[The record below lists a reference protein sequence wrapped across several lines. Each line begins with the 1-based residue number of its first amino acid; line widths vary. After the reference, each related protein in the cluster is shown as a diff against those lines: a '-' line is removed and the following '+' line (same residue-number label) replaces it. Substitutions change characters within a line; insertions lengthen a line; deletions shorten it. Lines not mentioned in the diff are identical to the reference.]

1 MRNLVFIIIFMCVLS
16 LFNLG
21 LKAQTYTMPE
31 ETEQHE
37 GTWLQWPHHYTY
49 GMFYRNS
56 LDQTWIDMT
65 ATLVS
70 SEKVYIIAYNDNEK
84 NRIINLLNNANVS
97 LTNIYFFIFP
107 NDDVWIRDNGPIFV
121 VNNNNEQVILDW
133 GFNGWGN
140 DAPFSKCDI
149 IPTSISN
156 EIGIPKIDLS
166 AMVFEGGALEHDGR
180 GTMMA
185 TRSSVTHSS
194 RNPDLTEQEI
204 EQYLTTYLGITKFL
218 WVDGLYGEEITDMH
232 IDGVMKFAN
241 SNTIITMNNTE
252 LLEWGFIQ
260 SDIDILYNATDIDN
274 TPYNFVYIPLTQ
286 NDVTTVYGSNLA
298 FKGSYVNYYIAN
310 TVVLVPNYNDPNDEV
325 VNEIIQELY
334 PNRTVV
340 GIDVRNLYENGG
352 MVHCV
357 TQQQP
362 YHENSTGLLEPINND
377 VKLFQNTPNPYSEFT
392 NIKFFLKKSSYV
404 KLEIYNLSG
413 QKITDLINTKLSAGQ
428 HNINIQANDFEN
440 GIYTYNL
447 LINGK
452 KSSVKKMIIMRNL

>member
-1 MRNLVFIIIFMCVLS
+1 MKISIKTVIVIFVMT
-16 LFNLG
+16 LFHSG

-31 ETEQHE
+31 ETAQHE

-65 ATLVS
+65 SALIS
-70 SEKVYIIAYNDNEK
+70 SEKVHIIAYNNTEK
-84 NRIINLLNNANVS
+84 NRIIDLLNDASVS
-97 LTNIYFFIFP
+97 LTNIDFFIFP
-107 NDDVWIRDNGPIFV
+107 TDDVWVRDNGPIFV
-121 VNNNNEQVILDW
+121 NNNQNDQIILDW
-133 GFNGWGN
+133 GFNGWGD
-140 DAPFSKCDI
+140 DAPYDNCDI
-149 IPTSISN
+149 IPTSVSN
-156 EIGIPKIDLS
+156 TIGIPKIDLS
-166 AMVFEGGALEHDGR
+166 AMVFEGGALEHDGH

-218 WVDGLYGEEITDMH
+218 WLDGVYGTEITDMH

-241 SNTIITMNNTE
+241 SNTIVTMNNNDLIYWG
-252 LLEWGFIQ
+252 LLQ
-260 SDIDILYNATDIDN
+260 SDIDILYNATNIDN

-286 NDVTTVYGSNLA
+286 NDVTTAYGTNLGY
-298 FKGSYVNYYIAN
+298 KGSYANYYIAN
-310 TVVLVPNYNDPNDEV
+310 SVVLVPNYNDPNDETA
-325 VNEIIQELY
+325 NDIIQTLY
-334 PNRTVV
+334 PNRTVI

-362 YHENSTGLLEPINND
+362 AENTTGILEPINNGFN
-377 VKLFQNTPNPYSEFT
+377 LFQNTPNPFNSYT
-392 NIKFFLKKSSYV
+392 NIEFILGESSSV
-404 KLEIYNLSG
+404 RLEIYNLSG
-413 QKITDLINTKLSAGQ
+413 QKVKNANYSKLSAGN
-428 HNINIQANDFEN
+428 HSVTINANDFEN
-440 GIYTYNL
+440 GIYTYHL

-452 KSSVKKMIIMRNL
+452 KTSTKKMILIK